1 MVTIAS
7 ILILIYS
14 LYTLKDFR
22 KNATWSG
29 GGFMPPAYLAI
40 IMLVAATLL
49 LINELRRLL

>member
-14 LYTLKDFR
+14 LYTLKNFR